1 LTLRQA
7 SAPRASVRRTP
18 HKPNTGWLFVAPAQ
32 LALGLVVFLPATYI
46 FWLSFYESSFGQSP
60 IFVGLDNYAGVLS
73 DAYFWH
79 ALLNTVLLVAV
90 VVHVEVLVGLGI
102 ALLFNSGLPGSR
114 FMLAA
119 VMAPYAV
126 SEVSAVVIWRFMLD
140 SQIGPVSQLLSY
152 LGAGPI
158 EWSVNPWQA
167 LGIVAV
173 MTIWLNLPFTFIIL
187 YAARVGL
194 GSEIYEAASIDG
206 ASEWQSFRRI
216 TLPLLKPAILVAV
229 IFRYIFSFRLFS
241 EVWLLTQGGPARSTE
256 VVALYLYQEAFRY
269 HRFGVAS
276 ATAWLMVLAAFVL
289 ASFYLRRLYREV
301 AALG

>member
-1 LTLRQA
+1 M
-7 SAPRASVRRTP
+7 PD
-18 HKPNTGWLFVAPAQ
+18 KPNPGWLFVAPAQ
-32 LALGLVVFLPATYI
+32 LALGIVVFLPAVYI
-46 FWLSFYESSFGQSP
+46 FWLSFYDSSFGQSP
-60 IFVGLDNYAGVLS
+60 IFVGLDNYAGVLG
-73 DAYFWH
+73 DPYFWH

-90 VVHVEVLVGLGI
+90 IVHLEVLVGLGM
-102 ALLFNSGLPGSR
+102 ALLFNSGVPGSR

-140 SQIGPVSQLLSY
+140 SQIGPVSQFLSF

-194 GSEIYEAASIDG
+194 GGEIYEAASIDG

-276 ATAWLMVLAAFVL
+276 ATAWLMVLAAFIL
-289 ASFYLRRLYREV
+289 ASFYLRRLYREMT
-301 AALG
+301 AYG